1 LIFLLEKAT
10 LRPIQSGWIE
20 RTVSMSDKEKMVDAT
35 PKPEETRQK
44 KDVLTADDLDRVSG
58 GGEPPTHKH
67 AEQ

>member
-1 LIFLLEKAT
+1 
-10 LRPIQSGWIE
+10 
-20 RTVSMSDKEKMVDAT
+20 MSDKEKMVDAT